1 MSFPPIYIIKIPGSK
16 RNLELYTSLE
26 ALRASYEIQDAVV
39 GKNLTKS
46 EIDSLV
52 NLRSCDARLGYR
64 ISNNLIGSGLS
75 HREIYKKA
83 FAANLDWV
91 LILEEDAI
99 LNDFNSEELDEIIS
113 MCGDKPTIIQLFSRA
128 ARLMDKKTIKNIKDS
143 KRIIFD
149 FKPRI
154 AGCGAPGYLINR
166 SAIELALSKDKL
178 AGAPDWPEWAQMVQI
193 KGIYPWMITESDIGS
208 TMPEMPISRLRYLIR
223 RFLQFT
229 GIHYLIYKNEYPGL
243 PDYLREEIAPYL
255 LHLRWKAGG
264 SKFYLGEINGPQII
278 K

>member
-1 MSFPPIYIIKIPGSK
+1 MPGSE

-26 ALRASYEIQDAVV
+26 TLKARYEIQDAVV

-83 FAANLDWV
+83 FAANLNWA

-99 LNDFNSEELDEIIS
+99 ISDLNSVELDEIMS

-128 ARLMDKKTIKNIKDS
+128 ARLMDMKTIRNIKNS

-166 SAIELALSKDKL
+166 PAIELALSKDKL
-178 AGAPDWPEWAQMVQI
+178 AGAPDWPEWAQKVQM

-208 TMPEMPISRLRYLIR
+208 TMPEVPISRSRYLIR
-223 RFLQFT
+223 RLLQFT
-229 GIHYLIYKNEYPGL
+229 AIHYLIYKNEYPGFRH
-243 PDYLREEIAPYL
+243 YFKEEITPYL
-255 LHLRWKAGG
+255 LHIRWKAGG
-264 SKFYLGEINGPQII
+264 SKFYLNEINGPQII